1 MLGSWQAIGLQPG
14 RPCPHPRLA
23 LCRGSTLQPP
33 WGTLSEA
40 NEVWLQ
46 CLSVVLASL
55 SSPNQKRSAC
65 CLRMGG
71 FPLGPLSRGGGGQAG
86 RACQ

>member
-23 LCRGSTLQPP
+23 LCRGSTLWPP

-55 SSPNQKRSAC
+55 SSPNQKPLRAVCGWAGFHSA
-65 CLRMGG
+65 L
-71 FPLGPLSRGGGGQAG
+71 
-86 RACQ
+86 